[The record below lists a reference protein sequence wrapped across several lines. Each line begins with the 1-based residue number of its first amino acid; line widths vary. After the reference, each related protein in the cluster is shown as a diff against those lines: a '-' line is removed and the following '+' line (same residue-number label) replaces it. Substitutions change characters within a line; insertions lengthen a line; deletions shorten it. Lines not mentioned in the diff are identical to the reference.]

1 MFDYCTLTVPLRI
14 IAPSLAL
21 IQLQEYVSVSLLFE
35 KHCLKSLNDSMHGV
49 SENPNSLLELCLPG
63 IGESI
68 LRDDDDGVAVGRSD
82 GDTPSSL
89 LLFASEEGYLDGM
102 MRLMNRKEGMLA
114 GDDGSMEK

>member
-1 MFDYCTLTVPLRI
+1 
-14 IAPSLAL
+14 
-21 IQLQEYVSVSLLFE
+21 
-35 KHCLKSLNDSMHGV
+35 MHGV

-82 GDTPSSL
+82 GDASSS

-102 MRLMNRKEGMLA
+102 MRLLKGKEGML
-114 GDDGSMEK
+114 GDDGSMDWSK